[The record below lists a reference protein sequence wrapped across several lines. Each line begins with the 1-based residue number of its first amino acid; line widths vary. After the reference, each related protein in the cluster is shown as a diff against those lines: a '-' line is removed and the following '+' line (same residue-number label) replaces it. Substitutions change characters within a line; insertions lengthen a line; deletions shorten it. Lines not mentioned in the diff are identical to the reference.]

1 MKFKSQEGIVDAEK
15 EEIKNLMTTF
25 SNHMQRA
32 IENFNQRDFN
42 GGNIISTKKSKRSM
56 ESVNE
61 RSKRRSKRGINRL
74 AQFMGLWRLSSS
86 ENYEA
91 YIKEIGV
98 SFLVRNVVTR
108 LEPTI
113 EFRTDGDD
121 EDTDDELEYIMTIR
135 TTLKA
140 KRIKFRLGR
149 QFDERRA
156 DRVKYKSVIIE
167 KDGQM
172 IESQSHEGKGATIV
186 REIVDGKLVE
196 V

>member
-1 MKFKSQEGIVDAEK
+1 MKFKSQEGIIEAEK

-42 GGNIISTKKSKRSM
+42 GGNIISKKTKRSIG
-56 ESVNE
+56 SVSE
-61 RSKRRSKRGINRL
+61 KSKRRSKRASNNRL
-74 AQFMGLWRLSSS
+74 ARFMGLWRMSSS
-86 ENYEA
+86 ENFEA
-91 YIKEIGV
+91 YVKEIGV
-98 SFLVRNVVTR
+98 SFVVRSVITR

-113 EFRTDGDD
+113 EFRIDGDD

-167 KDGQM
+167 KDGQL
-172 IESQSHEGKGATIV
+172 IESQSHQGKGATIV